1 MLLFDDDPD
10 YYMTESGLV
19 PGSVFTFWADLLQ
32 GRVSF
37 LRLIFVHI

>member
-1 MLLFDDDPD
+1 MLLIDDDPD

-19 PGSVFTFWADLLQ
+19 PDSVFTFRADLLQ

-37 LRLIFVHI
+37 LRLIFSHI